1 MRSLVKFRAIW
12 LFFCLTLA
20 PAVALPPVA
29 RAASDPTTVVAPRE
43 PVAAI
48 ENDPGGTLERALA
61 FERKHLWTSAVQ
73 VYRDANQKWPSRNDF
88 KQRLRL
94 CEMHLRLARRYG
106 DQSFRNV
113 LLRLS
118 REKSL
123 DLFDE
128 MVERIESH
136 YVDPVP
142 LEPLFRRG
150 LDNLEVALRDPNFAF
165 LKINAPAA
173 TPDRLAW
180 LRDQLRLRRE
190 RLVVPDRESARDQLV
205 EICDLARQ
213 ATSLPTAAV
222 AMEFVFA
229 TCDVLDEYT
238 AYLTPDKLDDMFAMI
253 DGNFV
258 GLGVELKLDDSG
270 LRLVG
275 VIRGGPAS
283 EAGMKAGDRIVA
295 VGGMSVKGLGLDE
308 AASRLQGTEG
318 TFVDVV
324 VQHPTNVSQTYR
336 LVRRHVEVE
345 SIAQAKILENT
356 PGVGYIQLVGF
367 QKTSTEELDRAMT
380 RLQRQGMRYLVLDL
394 RGNPGGLL
402 NVAVDIADRFVDQ
415 GVIVSTKGRAP
426 GQTQVFRAKPDKPY
440 TLPVAVLVDRDSASA
455 SEILAGAL
463 QELGRAVVI
472 GDRSFGKGSVQSIFE
487 LRSVPAGLKLTTA
500 KFYSPKNRP
509 YSEQGVSPDVQAQ
522 VVAKPVINANGEVED
537 EVKEFGDPSSDQV
550 LNIAVNRARGQ
561 LAVSRR

>member
-1 MRSLVKFRAIW
+1 MHCVVKLRAVW
-12 LFFCLTLA
+12 LLLLLSAAGVVTP
-20 PAVALPPVA
+20 PAVAHP
-29 RAASDPTTVVAPRE
+29 ASDPLPTAAPNTPQTAVE
-43 PVAAI
+43 D
-48 ENDPGGTLERALA
+48 DPTATMDRALG
-61 FERKHLWTSAVQ
+61 FERRHLWTSAVQ
-73 VYRDANQKWPSRNDF
+73 VYRDAKLKWPSRVDF
-88 KQRLRL
+88 KQRLQL
-94 CEMHLRLARRYG
+94 CEMHLRLTRRYG

-118 REKSL
+118 REKAI

-142 LEPLFRRG
+142 LEPLLRRG

-165 LKINAPAA
+165 LKLNAPSA
-173 TPDRLAW
+173 TPEQLAW
-180 LRDQLRLRRE
+180 LRNQLRARRDV
-190 RLVVPDRESARDQLV
+190 LAVLDRDSARHQVV
-205 EICDLARQ
+205 EVCDLARQ
-213 ATSLPTAAV
+213 SLGIPPAAIIL
-222 AMEFVFA
+222 EFVFG

-258 GLGVELKLDDSG
+258 GLGVELKQDDQG

-295 VGGMSVKGLGLDE
+295 VGGVSVKGLGLDE

-318 TFVDVV
+318 TTVDVGV
-324 VQHPTNVSQTYR
+324 KHANNSTQTYR

-345 SIAQAKILENT
+345 SIAQAKILEGN
-356 PGVGYIQLVGF
+356 PGVGYIQLIGF

-380 RLQRQGMRYLVLDL
+380 RLQRQGMRFLVLDL

-402 NVAVDIADRFVDQ
+402 NVAVDIADKFVDQ
-415 GVIVSTKGRAP
+415 GVIVSTRGRAP

-463 QELGRAVVI
+463 KDLKRAEVI
-472 GDRSFGKGSVQSIFE
+472 GERSFGKGSVQSIFE

-500 KFYSPKNRP
+500 KFYSPLNRP
-509 YSEQGVSPDVQAQ
+509 YSEQGVEPDIKARD
-522 VVAKPVINANGEVED
+522 VARPVYNPGSESDD
-537 EVKEFGDPSSDQV
+537 EPKELGDLETDNV
-550 LNIAVNRARGQ
+550 LNIAVQRAKAQ
-561 LAVSRR
+561 MAVTRR